1 MSENYPKFWTLTY
14 DMFKN
19 DVKKLEDNLIILVH
33 WVLLKND
40 FQMLGHTNKVK
51 CIVIII
57 KYCLKQFFNNLT

>member
-1 MSENYPKFWTLTY
+1 MSENNPKFWTLTY
-14 DMFKN
+14 DMFKK

-51 CIVIII
+51 CINVLLII
-57 KYCLKQFFNNLT
+57 K